1 MWLKNSRRSNPKK
14 ASSNLPVYSHSS
26 SSSKRVIFRIPKSQN
41 RRAQSSM
48 ATTMATTTTLTL
60 HHSSPSPS
68 SSPQHQQ
75 QQSQTLTLRLN
86 RRKKKVTWKE
96 GTVDNEFLQK
106 KSSKKCCIFHK
117 DKPFDED
124 DSDDDPNDGHDHDH
138 PDACSS
144 TSNGRN

>member
-1 MWLKNSRRSNPKK
+1 
-14 ASSNLPVYSHSS
+14 
-26 SSSKRVIFRIPKSQN
+26 
-41 RRAQSSM
+41 M
-48 ATTMATTTTLTL
+48 ATTMTTTTTLTL

-144 TSNGRN
+144 TNYNDRADSKPELRTVPMDNYMDHWTNCPVQRAMKVNRAGVAGNNLRKD